1 MQKGILKEGN
11 EHCVFIEGNL
21 TSNCT
26 EIKLQEIVSTIKKNK
41 NIEVVIA
48 FNKKAWQLLEPN
60 WTPEKLQD
68 YKTLNGKKNYSMPST
83 QADILVWAH
92 TNSKSDLFDFSE
104 IIKDLFED
112 KIDINIYQEGFMYK
126 DSRDLIGF
134 VDGTGN
140 PKEEKIID
148 AAVIPQGT
156 IGQGG
161 SYVFTQQWNH
171 NLKAFN
177 NESVHN
183 QEKIVGRTKVEDV
196 ELEGDAMPKDSH
208 VSKTDLKV
216 DGEAMKI
223 YRRSYPFANKNEK
236 GLYFLAFTCDPMRI
250 NVQLESMLGNSED
263 NIPDRLMEFSTPVTG
278 SYYFAPSQDYLN
290 NL

>member
-1 MQKGILKEGN
+1 MQQGILKEGN
-11 EHCVFIEGNL
+11 AHCVFIEGII
-21 TSNCT
+21 TKNCT
-26 EIKLQEIVSTIKKNK
+26 QEKLQNSVKAIKDSPLEI
-41 NIEVVIA
+41 VIA
-48 FNKKAWQLLEPN
+48 FGKKAWNMLQPT
-60 WTPEKLQD
+60 WTPEKLKD
-68 YKTLNGKKNYSMPST
+68 FKSISGKKNYSMPST
-83 QADILVWAH
+83 QADLLIWAH
-92 TNSKSDLFDFSE
+92 TNSKSDLFDFTEKVKNSLE
-104 IIKDLFED
+104 DL
-112 KIDINIYQEGFMYK
+112 IDITINQEGFLYK

-140 PKEEKIID
+140 PKEQKIID
-148 AAVIPQGT
+148 AAVVPKNK
-156 IGQGG
+156 IGAGG

-177 NESVHN
+177 KETVLN

-223 YRRSYPFANKNEK
+223 YRRSYPFANAHEN

-250 NVQLESMLGNSED
+250 DVQLESMLGISED
-263 NIPDRLMEFSTPVTG
+263 QTPDRLMEFSTPVTG
-278 SYYFAPSQDYLN
+278 SYYFAPSQEDLN

>member
-11 EHCVFIEGNL
+11 AHCVFIEGN
-21 TSNCT
+21 TTPKCSK
-26 EIKLQEIVSTIKKNK
+26 EHLQDIAKFVNTTNLDL
-41 NIEVVIA
+41 VIA
-48 FNKKAWQLLEPN
+48 FGKKTWEMVQPN
-60 WTPEKLQD
+60 WTPEKLKD
-68 YKTLNGKKNYSMPST
+68 FESLTGKKNYSMPST
-83 QADILVWAH
+83 QADLLVWAH
-92 TNSKSDLFDFSE
+92 TDSKSDLFDFTEALKDKLEGFITIE
-104 IIKDLFED
+104 I
-112 KIDINIYQEGFMYK
+112 NQEGFIYK

-140 PKEEKIID
+140 PKEQKIID
-148 AAVIPQGT
+148 AAVIKKDQ
-156 IGQGG
+156 IGEGG

-177 NESVHN
+177 KETVHN
-183 QEKIVGRTKVEDV
+183 QEQIVGRTKVEDI

-223 YRRSYPFANKNEK
+223 YRRSYPFANKNEN
-236 GLYFLAFTCDPMRI
+236 GLYFLAFTCDPKRI
-250 NVQLESMLGNSED
+250 DVQLESMLGNSLD
-263 NIPDRLMEFSTPVTG
+263 NIPDKLMEFSTPVTG
-278 SYYFAPSQDYLN
+278 SYYFAPSKEDLN